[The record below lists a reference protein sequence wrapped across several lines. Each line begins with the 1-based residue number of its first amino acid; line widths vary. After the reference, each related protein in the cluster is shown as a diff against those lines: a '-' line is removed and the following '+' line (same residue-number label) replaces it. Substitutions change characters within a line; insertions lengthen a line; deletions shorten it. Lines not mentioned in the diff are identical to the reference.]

1 MPIKK
6 WLIES
11 LTVVRLKEP
20 NAGQQNT
27 GSSSDCHCCSRG
39 ACQMSWNLIVTGKP
53 APQALPS
60 SCVSAPLTYC
70 PLILFIDNFTDIYY
84 AAQPDSSTWSFLT
97 SSIVIRDKTLLTT
110 ARTQHDVDQ
119 KLGNGSLSSLSQR
132 TRCGQWSAGSS
143 GHTSWAD
150 FSEFF
155 EVTRIQVH
163 IEERER
169 KSKGVENRYPS
180 FG

>member
-11 LTVVRLKEP
+11 LTVVRLKEL
-20 NAGQQNT
+20 NARQQST

-39 ACQMSWNLIVTGKP
+39 ACKTSWNLIVAGKP
-53 APQALPS
+53 VPQALPS
-60 SCVSAPLTYC
+60 SCVSVPLM
-70 PLILFIDNFTDIYY
+70 Y
-84 AAQPDSSTWSFLT
+84 ALSSFSSITSWQNTPHNSSNSTWRWSDT
-97 SSIVIRDKTLLTT
+97 REMDHRVPHSSP
-110 ARTQHDVDQ
+110 
-119 KLGNGSLSSLSQR
+119 SQR
-132 TRCGQWSAGSS
+132 TQCRQRSAGSS

-163 IEERER
+163 IEECER
-169 KSKGVENRYPS
+169 KSKGVEEQIS
-180 FG
+180 QLWVASG